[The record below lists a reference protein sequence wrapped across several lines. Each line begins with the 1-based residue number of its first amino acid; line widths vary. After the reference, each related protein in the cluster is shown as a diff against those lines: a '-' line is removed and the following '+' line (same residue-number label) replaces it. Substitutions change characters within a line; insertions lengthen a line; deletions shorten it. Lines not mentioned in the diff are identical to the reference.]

1 MSKTKPF
8 FTETEEQQIVA
19 AIQKAEK
26 NTSGEI
32 RVHIEPTFKGEDVMS
47 RAITVF
53 NDLKM
58 FETDARNGVL
68 FYVATEDKQ
77 FVILG
82 DDGINEVVP
91 DLFWETTKNKVIN
104 QFKQGQFAQGLID
117 GIKEAGNQLKTYF
130 KYQSDDTNELSDE
143 ISKG

>member
-1 MSKTKPF
+1 MSKSDFLTK
-8 FTETEEQQIVA
+8 EEESLIVK

-32 RVHIEPTFKGEDVMS
+32 RVHLEATHKGDAMDK
-47 RAITVF
+47 AIAIF

-58 FETDARNGVL
+58 YKTDARNGVL
-68 FYVATEDKQ
+68 FYVAIKTKQ

-82 DDGINEVVP
+82 DDGINNVVP
-91 DLFWETTKNKVIN
+91 SDFWETTKDKVIT
-104 QFKQGQFAQGLID
+104 QFKQGLFAQGLIN
-117 GIKEAGNQLKTYF
+117 GIEEAGEQLKTF
-130 KYQSDDTNELSDE
+130 FQYQSNDTNELSDE

>member
-1 MSKTKPF
+1 MSTNKAF
-8 FTETEEQQIVA
+8 FTETEEQQIVN

-32 RVHIEPTFKGEDVMS
+32 RVHIEPTFKGDDVME
-47 RAITVF
+47 RAIAVF

-82 DDGINEVVP
+82 DDGINKVVP
-91 DLFWETTKNKVIN
+91 DNFWETTKNKVIN

-117 GIKEAGNQLKTYF
+117 GIEEAGQQLKTYF
-130 KYQSDDTNELSDE
+130 KYQSDDINELSDE

>member
-1 MSKTKPF
+1 MSTTNF
-8 FTETEEQQIVA
+8 FSKEQETQIVN
-19 AIQKAEK
+19 AIKEAEK

-32 RVHIEPTFKGEDVMS
+32 RVHIEATFKGEAMD
-47 RAITVF
+47 RAIAVF

-58 FETDARNGVL
+58 HETEARNGVL
-68 FYVATEDKQ
+68 FYVATQAKQ

-82 DDGINEVVP
+82 DDGINDVVP
-91 DLFWETTKNKVIN
+91 DNFWETTKNKVIN
-104 QFKQGQFAQGLID
+104 QFKQGQFAQGLVE
-117 GIKEAGNQLKTYF
+117 GIQEAGQQLKTYF

>member
-1 MSKTKPF
+1 MGESQTFFSKV
-8 FTETEEQQIVA
+8 EERQIVA

-32 RVHIEPTFKGEDVMS
+32 RVHIEPTFEGKVMDK
-47 RAITVF
+47 AIAVF

-58 FETDARNGVL
+58 FETEARNGVL
-68 FYVATEDKQ
+68 FYVATEAKK
-77 FVILG
+77 FVVLG
-82 DDGINEVVP
+82 DDGINKVVP
-91 DLFWETTKNKVIN
+91 DDFWESTKNKVIN

-117 GIKEAGNQLKTYF
+117 GIAEAGEQLKTYF
-130 KYQSDDTNELSDE
+130 AYQSDDTNELSDE

>member
-8 FTETEEQQIVA
+8 FTETEEQQIVT

-32 RVHIEPTFKGEDVMS
+32 RVHIEPNFEGDAMD
-47 RAITVF
+47 RAIAVF

-58 FETDARNGVL
+58 FETEARNGVL
-68 FYVATEDKQ
+68 FYVATEAKQ

-91 DLFWETTKNKVIN
+91 DLFWETTKDKVIN
-104 QFKQGQFAQGLID
+104 QFKQGQFAQGLIE
-117 GIKEAGNQLKTYF
+117 GIEEAGNQLKTYF

>member
-8 FTETEEQQIVA
+8 FTEIEEQQIVA

-32 RVHIEPTFKGEDVMS
+32 RVHIEPTFEGEDVMN

-68 FYVATEDKQ
+68 FYVATKDKQ

-91 DLFWETTKNKVIN
+91 DLFWETTKDKVIN

-117 GIKEAGNQLKTYF
+117 GIEEAGNQLKTYF

>member
-8 FTETEEQQIVA
+8 FTETEEQQIVT

-32 RVHIEPTFKGEDVMS
+32 RVHIEPTFEGDAMD
-47 RAITVF
+47 RAIAVF

-58 FETDARNGVL
+58 FETEARNGVL
-68 FYVATEDKQ
+68 FYVATEAKQ

-91 DLFWETTKNKVIN
+91 DLFWETTKDKVIN

-117 GIKEAGNQLKTYF
+117 GIEEAGNQLKTYF